1 MAPETTE
8 HGSDN
13 VEHMLVNAGQIDHQ
27 NQTNDEMKNILYK
40 NIIIWVSSQTSQ
52 SSFTGLHIKVFWM

>member
-27 NQTNDEMKNILYK
+27 NQTNDEMKKKHK

-52 SSFTGLHIKVFWM
+52 SSFAGLHLKVFLM

>member
-27 NQTNDEMKNILYK
+27 NQTNDEMKNKHK
-40 NIIIWVSSQTSQ
+40 NLFIWFFKSNKS
-52 SSFTGLHIKVFWM
+52 K